1 LTGQCKEPRFP
12 APGCA
17 GRRLHAP
24 RQSGGTSLPSAK
36 SLHPPR
42 LRSSACNRCSKGRIQ
57 VKPGRSR
64 GGFTLV
70 EMLVVLV
77 IVALMMALVGTSISR
92 NISGAEMRTAA
103 SKVAASLRYTRTQA
117 ILTKSEQVFLVD
129 AENLTYQAAEREA
142 QKLPEGMKVELNTA
156 RSELTSET
164 AGGIRFYPDGGSTGG
179 NVRLEANGRIYRVN
193 VAWLT
198 GEASVERPDD

>member
-1 LTGQCKEPRFP
+1 MKARTLTST
-12 APGCA
+12 A
-17 GRRLHAP
+17 G
-24 RQSGGTSLPSAK
+24 
-36 SLHPPR
+36 
-42 LRSSACNRCSKGRIQ
+42 SKA
-57 VKPGRSR
+57 

-70 EMLVVLV
+70 ELLVVLV
-77 IVALMMALVGTSISR
+77 IASLVLALVATSISR

-103 SKVAASLRYTRTQA
+103 RKVAASLRYTRTQA

-129 AENLTYQAAEREA
+129 TENHTYQAAQREA
-142 QKLPEGMKVELNTA
+142 EKFPEGMNIELNTA

-179 NVRLEANGRIYRVN
+179 NVRLEANGRVYQVN

-198 GEASVERPDD
+198 GEASLQRPDE